1 MTKLMS
7 RKADGALI
15 EAPPMCRI
23 LASIEACMDETGDG
37 DRDAEANRVILTRL
51 GPLVDASYALSFAL
65 SLALASSP
73 PGELSYEE
81 MNAITD
87 LSYKILTNLGE
98 MRKILG
104 QASP

>member
-1 MTKLMS
+1 MCVAS
-7 RKADGALI
+7 AII
-15 EAPPMCRI
+15 EV
-23 LASIEACMDETGDG
+23 CMDETGDG

-73 PGELSYEE
+73 PGELSHEE

-98 MRKILG
+98 MREVLG
-104 QASP
+104 QASS

>member
-1 MTKLMS
+1 
-7 RKADGALI
+7 
-15 EAPPMCRI
+15 
-23 LASIEACMDETGDG
+23 
-37 DRDAEANRVILTRL
+37 
-51 GPLVDASYALSFAL
+51 LSFAL

-98 MRKILG
+98 MREILG